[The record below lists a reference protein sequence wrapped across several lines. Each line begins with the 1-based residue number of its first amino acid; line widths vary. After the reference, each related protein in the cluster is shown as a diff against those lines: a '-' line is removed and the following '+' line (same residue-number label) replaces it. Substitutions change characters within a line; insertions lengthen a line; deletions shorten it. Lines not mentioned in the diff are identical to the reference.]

1 MNETAAANY
10 LTVNRDL
17 WNARTPVHVG
27 SRLYDVAGFLQNPC
41 RLKEIEREL
50 LGDLQGQTTLHLQCH
65 FGMDT
70 ISLGTLGAQPLGLD
84 FSEVAIAEARR
95 LAAAVGSSAT
105 FVCADVYETRRAVPE
120 QFDLVFSS
128 YGAIGWLPELTPWAG
143 VVADSLRPGG
153 RFVFA
158 EFHPMLMTFSD
169 DFSEIQYSYFN
180 REPITEETAGTYA
193 DNAAQIN
200 LPGIGWNHPLAEVLG
215 ALLAAGLRLTRF
227 QEYDYSPYDCFQNM
241 VETAPGRYMIRGR
254 EGKLP
259 LVYALEAV
267 KPSLKKLE

>member
-1 MNETAAANY
+1 MNPPSAGDY
-10 LTVNRDL
+10 LHMNRAL
-17 WNARTPVHVG
+17 WNARVPVHVG
-27 SRLYDVAGFLQNPC
+27 SRSYDVAGFLRNPC
-41 RLKEIEREL
+41 CLTEIEREM
-50 LGDLQGQTTLHLQCH
+50 LGEVRGRSALHLQCH

-70 ISLGTLGAQPLGLD
+70 ISLATLGARAVGLD

-95 LAAAVGSSAT
+95 LAAATGAAAT
-105 FVCADVYETRRAVPE
+105 FVCADVYETRKVVRE

-128 YGAIGWLPELTPWAG
+128 FGAIGWLPELTTWAG

-158 EFHPMLMTFSD
+158 EFHPMLMTFAD

-180 REPITEETAGTYA
+180 REAIVEETAGTYA
-193 DNAAQIN
+193 DPAAVID
-200 LPGIGWNHPLAEVLG
+200 LPSVGWNHPLAEVLG

-227 QEYDYSPYDCFQNM
+227 QEDDYSPFGCFRNM
-241 VETAPGRYMIRGR
+241 VETAPGRHMIRGR

-259 LVYALEAV
+259 MFYALEAV
-267 KPSLKKLE
+267 KG